1 MYAICLAL
9 ITSIC
14 KNIKQKNKN
23 TKNDNN
29 NTKNDNSTNIN
40 NENEKYKI
48 PKYMIKL
55 VMNVM

>member
-1 MYAICLAL
+1 MYVICLAL

-14 KNIKQKNKN
+14 KNIKQNN
-23 TKNDNN
+23 NINNN
-29 NTKNDNSTNIN
+29 NTNNENKM

-48 PKYMIKL
+48 PKYIIKL

>member
-14 KNIKQKNKN
+14 KNIKQNN
-23 TKNDNN
+23 NNNNNN
-29 NTKNDNSTNIN
+29 NTNNNNNENKM